1 MGGRFGGRGLLLVN
15 NHLIIVIQRV
25 LFIFGLFIVF
35 SRAGGPFSFS
45 SGYTHLNEHK
55 WHRKYQRIKNN
66 FGTIPQADSQAAV
79 ANFRRNIN
87 HTINHRNYDQY
98 ETD

>member
-1 MGGRFGGRGLLLVN
+1 LGRGLLLVN
-15 NHLIIVIQRV
+15 NHLIIVQRV

-35 SRAGGPFSFS
+35 SRAGGSFS
-45 SGYTHLNEHK
+45 VSSYTPLDEHK

-66 FGTIPQADSQAAV
+66 FGTIPQADSQQVV

-87 HTINHRNYDQY
+87 HTINHKNYGQY